1 MKTTKAI
8 VTGASSGIGLAV
20 CEKLISMG
28 THVYAITRNPEKI
41 AIKENLF
48 PLKLDLSDI
57 GEVAEFG
64 NNFIKRYGIPDLL
77 VNNAGYGAFFEWNEF
92 PVDQIELQMKILF
105 TSPVILCK
113 FFAPLMRDQRELF
126 LM

>member
-1 MKTTKAI
+1 
-8 VTGASSGIGLAV
+8 
-20 CEKLISMG
+20 MG

-41 AIKENLF
+41 AIRENLF

-57 GEVAEFG
+57 GEVAKFG

-77 VNNAGYGAFFEWNEF
+77 INNAGYGAFFEWNEF
-92 PVDQIELQMKILF
+92 PTEQIIKQMNVLF

-113 FFAPLMRDQRELF
+113 SFAPLMRESKELF